1 MPTCMSSISKLVD
14 AKTKKYESIELFF
27 LLESLFVDLHFLS
40 LFFLGGDVGLLFV
53 FLLFPLFTLVLFLE
67 LI

>member
-1 MPTCMSSISKLVD
+1 
-14 AKTKKYESIELFF
+14 
-27 LLESLFVDLHFLS
+27 LFVDLHFLS